1 MMANELVSIDQLDA
15 AGVILDAPPSG
26 LAPNAFS
33 DARNVRFRDS
43 AASKMTGEV
52 ILNAIPDQDS
62 ALVTEYA
69 AFGMTFGPARYLAYW
84 PNPNLGELSA
94 YYIFIMAVYDGNGVH
109 VADKVYLQDEE
120 GNFKDVTPPTLV
132 NDDGYK
138 GFSPR
143 GSWHHTSFTGGFAI
157 IINNG
162 VDRPHYILD
171 TINNTVLNNVPVFA
185 ELPGWDSYNIDI
197 ESINIIYDIHQG
209 ITFNLGQKVDFTNYY
224 IEVDVGG
231 TIYTAVSGS
240 PSGSGTPNGADFV
253 PGTLPAIGISMSAN
267 SFEIYNDAASDTTVV
282 AIDSLSQGDTLSV
295 KIISRNVVQ
304 VRAGILRSF
313 GNLLVAGDL
322 VEIDSVTGDII
333 RRLSGVVRTS
343 DIAVTGAIP
352 NNWNPF
358 AAGVSTADEFTLS
371 DTNVIQEMKSIQG
384 SLYIYTN
391 SSIHSM
397 SLTNN
402 PLLPVRFTQVTE
414 SYGCITTGA
423 VVEYD
428 GKHLVVGSNDIYAF
442 PGHPANIQSVAA
454 NRVRN
459 YFYKNLNPL
468 HETKLF
474 TLLNKAQDEVWI
486 CYPTLNSI
494 TGECD
499 EALIWNYRQNNWTK
513 RDLNE
518 VIAGDMSPIRGGG
531 IPLTTINLTSG
542 SSGNDT
548 AINTG
553 RQEVQ
558 TMTISGKMLADHDGV
573 KQQQSFTIPTFTA
586 FSTESPEEMEYTF
599 TGDTGPSIAYATT
612 RIYFAATGKVLGSS
626 NAGNVNDVVFTRNA
640 AVGGGL
646 VIEFTLQNGLG
657 ASNVPIRIN
666 GSDIYNSNDG
676 ITRTVD
682 TFLTDFASYITDLDS
697 SHALGDFTA
706 GRAIYGQDPN
716 GDDIHVLEITS
727 NVPGQRSV
735 TQVTADVYTGTT
747 VGITGSGTD
756 QEVDVAI
763 TQTAATTLGYLWPTQ
778 ATYKATS
785 TTTPGTGDPNLSIP
799 FYDSNYTWNDFGST
813 ATSDPS
819 GHETVRDTISEL
831 QMFIGGWTGGGAGG
845 SYPSNFTTTYT
856 VARTGDLYFILTGA
870 GGGGADH
877 NYGGGAG
884 GAAGGTI
891 AAQAGDTIDVTAGAS
906 GPRDSY
912 SGAGYSGR
920 ASKIV
925 WKRNNVILA
934 TIEGKGGGGAD
945 NGSVGYGGQA
955 TPSSAPSGITN
966 YWTYRGENST
976 GSVNPGESSRGGS
989 RNGGRG
995 VFAWYQDTTGL
1006 TRTTSL
1012 NPLTTS
1018 NSGANNNKAYRGRWS
1033 PSSFDWKPE
1042 YGGFG
1047 DGTQAHSDSPSC
1059 CTWNAIPPGAV
1070 WLWQDG
1076 VTTDYTVTNNRT
1088 IGNYYL
1094 QQDLYNFTLN
1104 AVPNQTVNYLATG
1117 DSTTIS
1123 ILGAYSDISWTAE
1136 ALGTQYSS
1144 YSIGGASNGYFPN
1157 LGGTGIDVTYVYLA
1171 QATPPAQLTLAN
1183 NGNSPATISQLTM
1196 GGNVYGSF
1204 TDTDFQIGETH
1215 TFGYSTPGWT
1225 LDGTYLTNTGG
1236 TTSLGTDNY
1245 NSTQGNGI
1253 YGISTANSPAITIRF
1268 AQTASS
1274 YVPNGFT
1281 VDVTLPAN
1289 ETSSEE
1295 ISLDLVAALKQ
1306 ITEFSGLDPRIPNQT
1321 QPTGAYYYVEANAD
1335 SATRVGSN
1343 AVNIFSLSNENVDA
1357 SLLVVS
1363 AITKT
1368 SSAEYLSTQFGGQ
1381 MGITQIVN
1389 IDGSTATGTR
1399 APTIRLVYD
1408 NTYLDFVLFGQN
1420 WTTELL
1426 AEKLA
1431 QALDNT
1437 PTFNGSYTNVSPYTV
1452 TAERETGAAN
1462 TNLITIGVI
1471 SDPDNTLPVSL
1482 AGQFTETVA
1491 GVDPSAGQGTMTLT
1505 LPASEFLPAQ
1515 NITVRVA
1522 GNYNNLT
1529 STGVELTSTQI
1540 AQLIRDTNITGWVIG
1555 GTGADVTFTTADKW
1569 SVNRLDDGAGTG
1581 TVQNFLWD
1589 MTADDDG
1596 GLFAVASDPLQDATA
1611 VETTSGIPVRYS
1623 QPTVFRILYSDN
1635 TFQDYVFGGGYNGA
1649 LGIST
1654 PYNANLYSGGQSTTT
1669 YTNVQMVDKLETG
1682 IKAIGGRTL
1691 NVERTGNSLR
1701 ISPIQYSTTGLYI
1714 QSATLTYGGTL
1725 APSSLTVPIQTEI
1738 LSTLGSTLT
1747 SFGRFDSDR
1756 PWANDQVKSGSIY
1769 PIFIQTSNTDT
1780 SDSKIV
1786 AADIGYKFNADPT
1799 NNIAGDEYIS
1809 FVERRELGI
1818 SPQLDTEQI
1827 VTTALQATGG
1837 TATELNGPLYYPT
1850 LYMRVSPTNYTGDK
1864 ANLLATASL
1873 TNDYT
1878 ITQDYKID
1886 TKITGRFL
1894 NYRIDDADQDPT
1906 VAATS
1911 YAWSLSSLQM
1921 EINKGGAR

>member
-1 MMANELVSIDQLDA
+1 MMANELVSINQLDA

-62 ALVTEYA
+62 VLVTEYA
-69 AFGMTFGPARYLAYW
+69 AFGTTFGPARYLAYW

-94 YYIFIMAVYDGNGVH
+94 YYIFIMAVYNSNGVH
-109 VADKVYLQDEE
+109 IADRVYLQDEE

-162 VDRPHYILD
+162 IDRPHYILD
-171 TINNTVLNNVPVFA
+171 TINNTVLNDVPVFA

-197 ESINIIYDIHQG
+197 EAINIIYDTHQG
-209 ITFNLGQKVDFTNYY
+209 VTFNLGQKVDFANYY
-224 IEVDVGG
+224 IEVDVNG
-231 TIYTAVSGS
+231 TSYSVVTGT
-240 PSGSGTPNGADFV
+240 PSGSGTPNGTDFV
-253 PGTLPAIGISMSAN
+253 PGTLPTSGISMSSN
-267 SFEIYNDAASDTTVV
+267 QFEIYNDAASDTTVV
-282 AIDSLSQGDTLSV
+282 AIDSLVQDDPLSI

-304 VRAGILRSF
+304 VRAGVLRSF

-322 VEIDSVTGDII
+322 VEIDSVSGDVI

-358 AAGVSTADEFTLS
+358 AAGASTADEFTLS

-474 TLLNKAQDEVWI
+474 TLLNKAQDEIWI

-531 IPLTTINLTSG
+531 IPLTTIDLTSG
-542 SSGNDT
+542 SSGNDI

-558 TMTISGKMLADHDGV
+558 TMTISGKMMADHDGV
-573 KQQQSFTIPTFTA
+573 KQQQEFDIPTFTA

-599 TGDTGPSIAYATT
+599 IGDTGPNITYAKS
-612 RIYFAATGKVLGSS
+612 RIYFGQAGRVIASS
-626 NAGNVNDVVFTRNA
+626 DAGNVNDVVFTRNA

-646 VIEFTLQNGLG
+646 VIEFTLQNGGG

-666 GSDIYNSNDG
+666 GSDVYNTNDG
-676 ITRTVD
+676 VTRTVD
-682 TFLTDFASYITDLDS
+682 TFLTDLASYINDLDG
-697 SHALGDFTA
+697 SHALGDVTA
-706 GRAIYGQDPN
+706 SRVIYGQDSN
-716 GDDIHVLEITS
+716 GDDIHLLEITS
-727 NVPGQRSV
+727 NVPGQRSI
-735 TQVTADVYTGTT
+735 TNVTADVYTGTT
-747 VGITGSGTD
+747 VGTSGNGTD
-756 QEVDVAI
+756 QEVDVSF

-799 FYDSNYTWNDFGST
+799 FFDEDYTWNNFGST
-813 ATSDPS
+813 ATSDSS
-819 GHETVRDTISEL
+819 GHETVRDAISEL
-831 QMFIGGWTGGGAGG
+831 QMFIGGWTTAGAGG

-912 SGAGYSGR
+912 GGAGYSGR

-934 TIEGKGGGGAD
+934 TIEAKGGGGAD
-945 NGSVGYGGQA
+945 NGSVGYGGSA

-976 GSVNPGESSRGGS
+976 GSVNPGEGNRGGS

-995 VFAWYQDTTGL
+995 VFAWYQNTTGL
-1006 TRTTSL
+1006 TRT
-1012 NPLTTS
+1012 LTLDPITT
-1018 NSGANNNKAYRGRWS
+1018 NNTGLDGRTYAGRWS
-1033 PSSFDWKPE
+1033 PGSLNWKPE

-1076 VTTDYTVTNNRT
+1076 VTTDYTITNNRT
-1088 IGNYYL
+1088 IGNHFL
-1094 QQDLYNFTLN
+1094 QQDLYNLTLN
-1104 AVPNQTVNYLATG
+1104 AVPDQTVNYLATG
-1117 DSTTIS
+1117 SSTTVS
-1123 ILGAYSDISWTAE
+1123 ILGAYSDLSWTAE
-1136 ALGTQYSS
+1136 VLGTQYSS
-1144 YSIGGASNGYFPN
+1144 FSLSGGSSGYFPN
-1157 LGGTGIDVTYVYLA
+1157 AGGTGIDVTYSYHP
-1171 QATPPAQLTLAN
+1171 QQQPPGSLTFTN
-1183 NGNSPATISQLTM
+1183 NGNAPATISSINV
-1196 GGNVYGSF
+1196 GGNTFNFS
-1204 TDTDFQIGETH
+1204 DADFQIGETH
-1215 TFGYSTPGWT
+1215 GPWGSSLSGWT
-1225 LDGTYLTNTGG
+1225 INGTYLTNTGG
-1236 TTSLGTDNY
+1236 DTALGTDEY
-1245 NSTQGNGI
+1245 TSTQGNGV
-1253 YGISTANSPAITIRF
+1253 YGISANDSPSITIRF

-1281 VDVTLPAN
+1281 IDVTLPAN
-1289 ETSSEE
+1289 ETSSED
-1295 ISLDLVAALKQ
+1295 ISLNLVAALKQ

-1335 SATRVGSN
+1335 SLLRVGSN
-1343 AVNIFSLSNENVDA
+1343 AVNIFSISNEDIDA

-1368 SSAEYLSTQFGGQ
+1368 ASTEYLSTQFGGQ
-1381 MGITQIVN
+1381 MQITQIVN

-1399 APTIRLVYD
+1399 APTIRMLYD

-1420 WTTELL
+1420 WTQELL
-1426 AEKLA
+1426 AEKVA
-1431 QALDNT
+1431 QVLDNT
-1437 PTFNGSYTNVSPYTV
+1437 PTFRGQYSNTSPYTV
-1452 TAERETGAAN
+1452 TATREIGEAN

-1471 SDPDNTLPVSL
+1471 SDPDNVMPATL

-1515 NITVRVA
+1515 NVTVRVA
-1522 GNYNNLT
+1522 GNYNNQT
-1529 STGVELTSTQI
+1529 STGVELNSSQI
-1540 AQLIRDTNITGWVIG
+1540 GDLIRSTNISGWVIG
-1555 GTGADVTFTTADKW
+1555 GYGADVTFTTADNW

-1581 TVQNFLWD
+1581 TVQNFLWE

-1596 GLFAVASDPLQDATA
+1596 GLFAVPSDPLQDTTA

-1649 LGIST
+1649 LAIST

-1669 YTNVQMVDKLETG
+1669 YTNVEMVDKLESG

-1725 APSSLTVPIQTEI
+1725 APQSLTVPIQTEV
-1738 LSTLGSTLT
+1738 LSTLGSTIS
-1747 SFGRFDSDR
+1747 SFGRFDPDR

-1769 PIFIQTSNTDT
+1769 PIFIQTSNANT

-1818 SPQLDTEQI
+1818 SPHLDTEQI

-1850 LYMRVSPTNYTGDK
+1850 LHMRVSPTNYTGDK

-1921 EINKGGAR
+1921 EINKGGSR